1 MPNYMLIT
9 RNVIVNIYLNANI
22 GPPSVPEAKEEEV
35 ICMINYLYLTSI
47 GNVRGTSNSVLKFV
61 SMCLQAFSRL
71 YSLVRHRSKCNYVV
85 IFYCLSEKETEKVR
99 FNPVSTFSTMITAWK
114 F

>member
-1 MPNYMLIT
+1 
-9 RNVIVNIYLNANI
+9 
-22 GPPSVPEAKEEEV
+22 
-35 ICMINYLYLTSI
+35 MINYLYLTSI

-71 YSLVRHRSKCNYVV
+71 YSLVRHGSICNYVV
-85 IFYCLSEKETEKVR
+85 IFYYLYEKETEKVH
-99 FNPVSTFSTMITAWK
+99 FNSVSTFSTMITAWK